1 MTPNDHAWAN
11 GLIPM
16 IAAEEVSQIIS
27 GVSDI
32 ALVLGSDGV
41 VMGVMTNPNFRGQSD
56 TKAWEGAP
64 LTETLTIESV
74 PKLTA
79 RLESIAKRQPDRFP
93 LELNHKAHDQFP
105 EFPVRYSFHK
115 VGTDGAV
122 LMLGAD
128 LRSTAEMQQQLV
140 NAQIALEQ
148 DYEAQRDNDLKLRAL
163 MAVMDEPMLFVSVRS
178 GNVIDANA
186 AAADLFGRKAS
197 DLTGAGFHTMVEGK
211 GPGGLIDKLVSVAGS
226 QSGGPVKATATG
238 QHTPIHLSPKMLRT
252 SQDQILLCKLS
263 SPTIVRASNDTLTDN
278 LSDLFD
284 NGVDAMVF
292 AAQDGT
298 VLSTNTAFLKLAD
311 VAHPQNVQGQSL
323 SQFLARGSV
332 DVGVI
337 IGNAK
342 RSGAMRLY
350 ATKIKSELGTDRPVE
365 ISTTRLRASDTP
377 VYALI
382 IRDASRVEAIRPGSS
397 NVADVDMRSVIEY
410 IGNQSLKDIVAQ
422 TTDVVEKM
430 CIETAVEMTSN
441 NRVAAAEMLGLSRQS
456 LYVKLRK
463 YGLVKKD

>member
-1 MTPNDHAWAN
+1 MSSSTHMSAETLLTSLVDLRLTLNDSHRVQEITSDSELLRHLFRDT
-11 GLIPM
+11 LIGRPWLELVRDSDSSV
-16 IAAEEVSQIIS
+16 AQEALRLAQAEPGSAHRADVALIS
-27 GVSDI
+27 GPEEEPIPVTCWLCASH
-32 ALVLGSDGV
+32 
-41 VMGVMTNPNFRGQSD
+41 
-56 TKAWEGAP
+56 
-64 LTETLTIESV
+64 ETS
-74 PKLTA
+74 
-79 RLESIAKRQPDRFP
+79 
-93 LELNHKAHDQFP
+93 
-105 EFPVRYSFHK
+105 
-115 VGTDGAV
+115 AV
-122 LMLGAD
+122 QVACID
-128 LRSTAEMQQQLV
+128 LRGETNLRQQLV

-211 GPGGLIDKLVSVAGS
+211 GPGGLIDKLVSVAAS

-332 DVGVI
+332 DMGVI